1 METQTLLR
9 VPDLAA
15 AIEPLVGHPVAV
27 AELFRL
33 IAEGVV
39 KPFGYLL
46 RAPVFVPSQ
55 VASAVQSAP
64 SVAIRGLSRAKAA

>member
-55 VASAVQSAP
+55 VASAAEAVRRAFEKT
-64 SVAIRGLSRAKAA
+64 LSRG